1 MPHSISLCSINS
13 DSTLGLRSVILDHHL
28 YDNMCDRWS
37 CQPSKAQ
44 PFITVVLSTHTV
56 DYEALGFK
64 LTCPPSSSTIQGMAD
79 TGCQSCLCSLPIIRK
94 LGISEKDLIPVT
106 MRMHAA
112 NKQNI
117 KILGAVIVRLSG
129 QSKAGR
135 KLQTRQILYVTDSA
149 DKLFISREACTSLV
163 MISEDFPAIG
173 EMASLYMN
181 NQSSIICECPRRRQ
195 PPPRPTALPFPATQK
210 NAPKLKQ
217 YLLDYYRS
225 STFNTCEHQSLP
237 LMEGPP
243 NETHG

>member
-1 MPHSISLCSINS
+1 
-13 DSTLGLRSVILDHHL
+13 
-28 YDNMCDRWS
+28 MCDRWS

-44 PFITVVLSTHTV
+44 PFITLVLSTHTD

-79 TGCQSCLCSLPIIRK
+79 ICSLQIIRK

-106 MRMHAA
+106 KRMHAA

-149 DKLFISREACTSLV
+149 DKLFISREACTSLG

-181 NQSSIICECPRRRQ
+181 NQSSTICECPRRRQ

-210 NAPKLKQ
+210 KCTKAETVSTQLLPFKHIQ
-217 YLLDYYRS
+217 YMRTPVPTTYGRS
-225 STFNTCEHQSLP
+225 S
-237 LMEGPP
+237 